1 MIPKNITRQHV
12 LSAVADIDRSGTPD
26 RKVSRKFTVDYNG
39 NHYPPKYLVSLANRH
54 ANGTELSS
62 SVFNG
67 GAETNDFLRSLGFT
81 VSGIS
86 ASGSAKVTVRQM
98 PKASPQKSTT
108 PRATPPA
115 QTGATTTDSPA
126 ITGVGKAP
134 HTGERCE
141 DCKRVVKTLL
151 EKIYGPVQQNYR
163 LDLGTR
169 PEDYAS
175 ASCQAALSRIY
186 SALQQH
192 RGFKEFVGMKTLP
205 PSDFFVVNPG
215 FLVEFDESQHFTK
228 LRDLA
233 LSLYPSDLYFGF
245 DLVDWML
252 EYQEKRQRD
261 NDPPYRDEQRAWYD
275 TLRDFAPHATS
286 LLPTLRL
293 HANGFAWSD
302 TRHEWCSL
310 HPDNATDVET
320 FRHILGE
327 WASFWLL
334 DYKIPDGAHLARIAI
349 DGAWRGNRVL
359 ARKLLSDIGQNWPS
373 GVHVHCLSTCGA
385 FLVFDWPESVPQQQ
399 DNRFPN
405 AEAVAMLDGVARK
418 HVQTLLGGGLRQS
431 LATCSNYLTI
441 GVDSY
446 KSQISSTD
454 AHIPDNH
461 AELVYVVNLKTGDT
475 HFTGKSYPTP
485 NQEGG
490 LLRVLDLGSHFITLD
505 GAPTMVLGCHD
516 LTIFNPRSDA
526 TASGWRLRAKND
538 FKNFAKKQKP
548 RWVLQH
554 PHTTVNPMTWRHAW
568 NGLLAELPS
577 VTSYLGTGCY
587 SYRDSKNGLNRKPL
601 QAVLG
606 GTKSL
611 DVADIVVHLAA
622 SAAPDL
628 A

>member
-12 LSAVADIDRSGTPD
+12 LAAIAEIDRSGTPD
-26 RKVSRKFTVDYNG
+26 RKASRRFTVHHNG

-67 GAETNDFLRSLGFT
+67 GAETNGFLQSLGFT
-81 VSGIS
+81 VNGIP
-86 ASGSAKVTVRQM
+86 ASGSVPATAQQLPR
-98 PKASPQKSTT
+98 APQQVA
-108 PRATPPA
+108 PPPATPPT
-115 QTGATTTDSPA
+115 QRGATASVSPA
-126 ITGVGKAP
+126 ISVAAKAA
-134 HTGERCE
+134 HTGERCK
-141 DCKRVVKTLL
+141 DCKRVVMALL
-151 EKIYGPVQQNYR
+151 EKSYGPVKQNYR

-169 PEDYAS
+169 PEDYAG
-175 ASCQAALSRIY
+175 ASCQTALSKIY

-192 RGFKEFVGMKTLP
+192 RGFSEFVGMKALP

-215 FLVEFDESQHFTK
+215 FLVEFDESQHFTE
-228 LRDLA
+228 LRKLA
-233 LSLYPSDLYFGF
+233 LSLYPSELYFGF
-245 DLVDWML
+245 DLVAWML
-252 EYQEKRQRD
+252 RCQKIQARD
-261 NDPPYRDEQRAWYD
+261 NDPPHRDEQRAWYD
-275 TLRDFAPHATS
+275 TLRDFAPHAAG

-293 HANGFAWSD
+293 HARGFTWGD
-302 TRHEWCSL
+302 TEHEWCSL
-310 HPDNATDVET
+310 DPENAADVET

-327 WASFWLL
+327 CANFWRC
-334 DYKIPDGAHLARIAI
+334 DYRIPDGAQLARIAI
-349 DGAWRGNRVL
+349 DGAWRGNSVL
-359 ARKLLSDIGQNWPS
+359 AKKLLTDISQNWPS
-373 GVHVHCLSTCGA
+373 GVHVRCLSTCGA
-385 FLVFDWPESVPQQQ
+385 FLVFDWPQSVPQQQ

-405 AEAVAMLDGVARK
+405 TEAVAVLDGVAREQ
-418 HVQTLLGGGLRQS
+418 VQRLLSDGLRQS
-431 LATCSNYLTI
+431 LARCSDYLTL

-490 LLRVLDLGSHFITLD
+490 LLRVLDLDSHFIALD
-505 GAPTMVLGCHD
+505 GVPAMVLGCHD

-526 TASGWRLRAKND
+526 TATGWRLKTKSD
-538 FKNFAKKQKP
+538 FKIYAKKQKP

-568 NGLLAELPS
+568 NALLAELPS

-601 QAVLG
+601 QAVLD
-606 GTKSL
+606 GTKSP

-622 SAAPDL
+622 I
-628 A
+628 